1 VKRGKKVMPD
11 QSQHD
16 NPGGGPKLPASKT
29 PAPDY
34 ATRPDVYRN
43 PPEVHAVTLS
53 PEDAA
58 AVDAILDVPADGE
71 ETTADPMRIERAQEW
86 LTALSTHRVEQPPMD
101 LLQRTLDAVESDPM
115 VKIGA
120 SVQMPAPT
128 VRARSH
134 AFSRR
139 LVEYAAMAIAA
150 SVLLMVLIPGIGQ
163 ARDTAKRVACADN
176 LRIVGGAFEGYG
188 KDNSGSLPSLAS
200 PVGGSWKAMDPAQ
213 ATETEHSNTANLLPL
228 LRKQYLAEPSR
239 LACPALAATVP
250 AGWTAAA
257 GDVPDAYRGYSY
269 VNMFAA
275 QKPQWDHRTTTV
287 VLADRNPIFTAEGCK
302 SVHEN
307 SHNHAGKGSMVL
319 YADASARWQT
329 TPDVGPGGDNIWTV
343 AGLPKQPELA
353 SAYSYREAP
362 ADLNDVF
369 LAP

>member
-1 VKRGKKVMPD
+1 MPD
-11 QSQHD
+11 QNQHD
-16 NPGGGPKLPASKT
+16 KSGGGPKRQPAASKT

-43 PPEVHAVTLS
+43 PPEIHEVTLT

-58 AVDAILDVPADGE
+58 AVDAILDPPLEGE
-71 ETTADPMRIERAQEW
+71 ETAADAARVQRAQEW
-86 LTALSTHRVEQPPMD
+86 LTALSMHRVEQPPMD
-101 LLQRTLDAVESDPM
+101 LLERTLEAVESDPM

-176 LRIVGGAFEGYG
+176 LHIVSGAFEGFA
-188 KDNSGSLPSLAS
+188 KDNGGSLPSLAS
-200 PVGGSWKAMDPAQ
+200 PLGGSWRAMDPA
-213 ATETEHSNTANLLPL
+213 AASETEHSNTANLLPL
-228 LRKQYLAEPSR
+228 LRKQYLSEPSR
-239 LACPALAATVP
+239 LACPALAGSPP

-257 GDVPDAYRGYSY
+257 NDVPDAFRGYSY

-275 QKPQWDHRTTTV
+275 QKAQWDHRTTTI
-287 VLADRNPIFTAEGCK
+287 VLADRNPIFSPEGCK
-302 SVHEN
+302 SVQEN

-343 AGLPKQPELA
+343 SSGAPRQAELA
-353 SAYSYREAP
+353 SAYTYREAP